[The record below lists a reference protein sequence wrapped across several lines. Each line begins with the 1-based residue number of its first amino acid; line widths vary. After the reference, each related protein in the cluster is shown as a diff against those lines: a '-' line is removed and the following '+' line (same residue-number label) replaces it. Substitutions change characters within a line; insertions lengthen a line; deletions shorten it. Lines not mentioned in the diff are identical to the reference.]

1 MADAAATAWH
11 WIVYGDWLAQAVL
24 CVAAGLL
31 LRDLFALSYRLGREP
46 KAASFPPISILK
58 PVHGREPAAEPAF
71 RSWCSLDYA
80 GDWELIFVCEDA
92 AQPHYP
98 LMAALAEE
106 FAPRVRLVRS
116 GPNPDRGV
124 NGKSHNLAAAAR
136 VAGYTWLLIADS
148 DTLAEP
154 DVLRHFAA
162 ALVERRGAVSATPRV
177 VLAHGL
183 PARLEQAL
191 VNQVLA
197 PFEYAR
203 ARLRGAQGLWGTLLL
218 VRRECLDAAGGFG
231 ALGRVLCEDVALER
245 ALRRHGWS
253 CGLLRR
259 PVEVMASPLGW
270 SDLLRHWHRWLV
282 GLRRMKPLEFG
293 GMGLILLAWLLPL
306 AALCS
311 LVARPAASDQ
321 RLIALALV
329 AAVAVASPII
339 TAVAGIGTVD
349 SALAAPLLPLAV
361 AVLIAAFLWS
371 LASTTVLWR
380 GRRLRVRRGGW
391 IETAD
396 GAEDRAPAR
405 PASGPPAA
413 TRGGR

>member
-1 MADAAATAWH
+1 MIGAVWR
-11 WIVYGDWLAQAVL
+11 WLVFGDWLAQAVL

-31 LRDLFALSYRLGREP
+31 LRDLLAAWYRLGREP
-46 KAASFPPISILK
+46 EAASFPPISILK
-58 PVHGREPAAEPAF
+58 PVHGWEPAAEPAF
-71 RSWCSLDYA
+71 RSWCTLDYA
-80 GDWELIFVCEDA
+80 GEWELIFVCEDA
-92 AQPHYP
+92 TQPLYP

-106 FAPRVRLVRS
+106 SAPRVRLVLS
-116 GPNPDRGV
+116 GPNFDRRV

-136 VAGYTWLLIADS
+136 SARYNWLLIADS

-154 DVLRHFAA
+154 AVLRRFAA
-162 ALVERRGAVSATPRV
+162 ALDERSGAVSATPRV
-177 VLAHGL
+177 ALAHGL

-191 VNQVLA
+191 VNHVLA

-218 VRRECLDAAGGFG
+218 VRRECVDAAGGFG

-245 ALRRHGWS
+245 AVRPQGRS

-259 PVEVMASPLGW
+259 PVDVMAPPLGW
-270 SDLLRHWHRWLV
+270 GDLLRHWHRWLV
-282 GLRRMKPLEFG
+282 GLRRMKPLEYG
-293 GMGLILLAWLLPL
+293 CMALILLAWLLPI
-306 AALCS
+306 AALCT
-311 LVARPAASDQ
+311 LIARPAATDQ
-321 RLIALALV
+321 RLLALALF

-339 TAVAGIGTVD
+339 TAVAGIGTID

-361 AVLIAAFLWS
+361 AVLTAAFLWS

-380 GRRLRVRRGGW
+380 GRRRRVRRGGW

-396 GAEDRAPAR
+396 GIEDLAPAR

-413 TRGGR
+413 TRGRR